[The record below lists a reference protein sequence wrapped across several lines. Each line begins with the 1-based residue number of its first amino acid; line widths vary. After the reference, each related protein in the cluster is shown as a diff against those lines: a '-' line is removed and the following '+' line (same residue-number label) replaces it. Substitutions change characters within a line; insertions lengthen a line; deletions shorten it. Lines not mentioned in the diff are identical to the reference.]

1 MFMDKDWMVFYEE
14 ISRKLG
20 INRFMDYEAARLLSK
35 FLSNI
40 YQPIDFVKRII
51 SGNNVFVFGAGPSL
65 VNHIILFKN
74 LMKEVNKKPIIISAD
89 GATRALLD
97 HGIIPDI
104 VVSDFDGGLDILV
117 KAGREGSILVLHGHG
132 DNIGLIYKA
141 MPKLLRITKMIIGTT
156 QVYPTYGL
164 YNFGGFTDGDRAV
177 YLAVRLNAFSIVLAG
192 MDFGDIIGRY
202 SKPWMK
208 KDLPIN
214 HRKKLKLEFGKKL
227 ISLIACNSRSKIYGL
242 SSIDIECVEKFNR
255 SILDEIT

>member
-1 MFMDKDWMVFYEE
+1 VFMDKDWIVFYEE

-20 INRFMDYEAARLLSK
+20 INRFMDYEATRLLSK

-51 SGNNVFVFGAGPSL
+51 SGKDVFVFGAGPSL
-65 VNHIILFKN
+65 IDHIILFKK
-74 LMKEVNKKPIIISAD
+74 LMKELKNMPIIISAD

-132 DNIGLIYKA
+132 DNIDLINKA
-141 MPKLLRITKMIIGTT
+141 MPRLLKITKMVIGTT

-177 YLAVRLNAFSIVLAG
+177 YLAVRFNAFSIVLAG
-192 MDFGDIIGRY
+192 MDFGDIIGKY

-208 KDLPIN
+208 RNRPTS
-214 HRKKLKLEFGKKL
+214 HRKRLKLEFGKKL
-227 ISLIACNSRSKIYGL
+227 ISLIACNSKSKIYSL

-255 SILDEIT
+255 SFLDEIT

>member
-1 MFMDKDWMVFYEE
+1 MFIDKDWMVFYEE

-20 INRFMDYEAARLLSK
+20 FNRFMDYEATRLLSK

-40 YQPIDFVKRII
+40 YQPIDLVKKTI
-51 SGNNVFVFGAGPSL
+51 SGSNVFVFGAGPSL

-74 LMKEVNKKPIIISAD
+74 LIGNTNIKPIIISAD

-97 HGIIPDI
+97 YGITPDI
-104 VVSDFDGGLDILV
+104 VVSDFDGGLDVLV
-117 KAGREGSILVLHGHG
+117 EAGEEGSILVLHGHG
-132 DNIGLIYKA
+132 DNIDLIYEA
-141 MPKLLRITKMIIGTT
+141 MPKLLRVTKMIIGTT

-177 YLAVRLNAFSIVLAG
+177 YLATRFNAFSIVLAG
-192 MDFGDIIGRY
+192 MDFGDKIGRY

-208 KDLPIN
+208 KDMPID

-227 ISLIACNSRSKIYGL
+227 ISLIACNSMSRIYSL
-242 SSIDIECVEKFNR
+242 ANINIECVEKINKSFLAEL
-255 SILDEIT
+255 I